1 MRLNFYGA
9 ARTVTGACFH
19 VEVSGTRLLIDC
31 GLFQGPREIRERNF
45 QPFPFSPASLDYVL
59 LTHAHIDHCG
69 LIPRLCREGFK
80 GKILATGATVDLAGV
95 LLPDAAHIQEM
106 EAERK
111 SRKAQRAGK
120 PPVEPLYTVADAYDA
135 LRFFQKI
142 AYDTEIPLSPG
153 VSATFLDAGHILGA
167 AMILLRSGE
176 AGMPMSVLFTGDLG
190 RPGQRLVKDPAVVE
204 HADYLVIESTYG
216 NRQHPQVEEI
226 AVLHDVLWRT
236 YRRGGNVIIPAFAV
250 ERTQDLLYDLNKLW
264 QAGKMPPVTVYI
276 DSPLAVAV
284 TDIFN
289 RHGECYDSEARSLLK
304 CGENPLNSGFVKF
317 SVNPEES
324 RALNE
329 IKSGLV
335 IIAGSGMCEAG
346 RVRHHL
352 KHNLWRPECT
362 VVFVGY
368 QAQGTLGRRI
378 LDGDKSVKIFDEEVA
393 VRAEIV
399 ELMGYSAHADQP
411 ALLNWLKKMNQA
423 PRQVFVVHGEPEAAE
438 TLRLMIEEKLGFN
451 AVVPDYSSSWLLT
464 VDPDKAA
471 LYEAYR
477 RLGERLR
484 VILQAGDPAAIAA
497 VTRQIE
503 AVAAD
508 GGAGA
513 AAG

>member
-9 ARTVTGACFH
+9 ARTVTGSCFY
-19 VEVSGTRLLIDC
+19 VEVSGIRLLIDC

-59 LTHAHIDHCG
+59 LTHAHIDHSG

-80 GKILATGATVDLAGV
+80 GKILATGATVDLVGV

-106 EAERK
+106 EAKRK
-111 SRKAQRAGK
+111 NRKAQRAGR
-120 PPVEPLYTVADAYDA
+120 PLVEPLYTVADAYDA
-135 LRFFQKI
+135 LHFFQKV
-142 AYDTEIPLSPG
+142 AYNTEVPLSST

-167 AMILLRSGE
+167 AMILLRTNES
-176 AGMPMSVLFTGDLG
+176 GMPMNVLFTGDLG

-204 HADYLVIESTYG
+204 RADYVIIESTYG
-216 NRQHPQVEEI
+216 NRQHPQVDEV

-236 YRRGGNVIIPAFAV
+236 YQRGGNVVIPAFAV
-250 ERTQDLLYDLNKLW
+250 ERTQDLLYDLDRLW
-264 QAGKMPPVTVYI
+264 QAGKTPPVTVYI
-276 DSPLAVAV
+276 DSPLAAAV

-289 RHGECYDSEARSLLK
+289 RHSECYDSEARSYLRS
-304 CGENPLNSGFVKF
+304 GENLFSSGFMKF
-317 SVNPEES
+317 SVSPEES

-352 KHNLWRPECT
+352 KHNLWRSECT

-368 QAQGTLGRRI
+368 QAQGTLGRHI
-378 LDGDKSVKIFDEEVA
+378 LDGDKSVRIFDEEVA
-393 VRAEIV
+393 VKAEIV
-399 ELMGYSAHADQP
+399 ELMSYSAHADQP
-411 ALLNWLKKMNQA
+411 ALLNWLKKMSSA

-451 AVVPDYSSSWLLT
+451 AVVPDYGSSWLLT
-464 VDPDKAA
+464 GDPDKVA

-484 VILQAGDPAAIAA
+484 VVLQTGDPAVITA

-503 AVAAD
+503 AIVA
-508 GGAGA
+508 GSGAGA
-513 AAG
+513 VSK